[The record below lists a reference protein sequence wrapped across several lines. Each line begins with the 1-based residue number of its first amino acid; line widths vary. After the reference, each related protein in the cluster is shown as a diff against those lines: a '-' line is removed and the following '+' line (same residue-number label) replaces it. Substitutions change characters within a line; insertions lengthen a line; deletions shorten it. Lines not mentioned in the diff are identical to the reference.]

1 MGLSIPQAEHF
12 QAMTGI
18 TDIQPGA
25 SQWIG
30 KPMRR
35 IEDARLLA
43 GQGRFT
49 DDVNLEGQAWAAFT
63 RSPHAHARI
72 AKLDVSAARAA
83 PGVLAVYTGAD
94 IVAAGLAPVPF
105 TQMHKRPDGTDM
117 TVPPRHAL
125 TAEVARFVG
134 DAVAMVVAETRDQA
148 RDAAELVEVEWDDL
162 PANADLPSAARADA
176 PVHWAPAFV
185 PEYGNVAAL
194 YRMGDRAACDAV
206 FTAAAHVVK
215 LKVVN
220 NRVIA
225 NPLEPRALVA
235 QFAEGRFTLYCPA
248 QNTHTVRGQLA
259 KVFNLGE
266 DAFRIVCTDVGGGFG
281 ARGYAYPEHAAL
293 LFASRALGRPVKWR
307 ADRSENFLSEVHG
320 RDSIVDAELALDAQH
335 RFTGLRMQSIA
346 NVGAYVSNFGACVP
360 AMSGARAPTGVYAI
374 PVLDHEVRI
383 LFTNTTP
390 VDAYRGAGRPEMGYL
405 LERLVSTA
413 ARELGID
420 PIELR
425 LKNFVRA
432 DQMPYKNPASAV
444 YDCGDFEKVLRG
456 AMQAAD
462 WEGFA
467 ARKAA
472 AGKRGMLYGRGV
484 ASYVEIT
491 GSARMSEAVIVTA
504 GGDGHVTLVSGTQQ
518 IGQGIQT
525 AYAQIIADLLG
536 VSPDAVRIL
545 QGDTDIA
552 KTGGG
557 AGGSRTL
564 QVGGSATLAGARVLV
579 EAGRQ
584 LAAKELE
591 AAATD
596 IEFTGGHYRIA
607 GTDRSIGLAEL
618 AGRQPERKISVAH
631 TESVQGQTWPNGCQ
645 VVEAEVDPDTGVV
658 EITRLTAVDDIGRV
672 MNPLMAE
679 GQVHG
684 GIAQGLGQ
692 ALMEQSIYDETGQ
705 LLTGSFMDYAMPR
718 AESIP
723 DLETGFD
730 QTVPSAL
737 NLLGAKGVGEAGCH
751 GAMPAAVNAV
761 LDALGGKGLKT
772 LHMPLTSEKIWRALQ
787 EA

>member
-1 MGLSIPQAEHF
+1 MSEELN
-12 QAMTGI
+12 M
-18 TDIQPGA
+18 QPGM

-30 KPMRR
+30 KPLRR
-35 IEDARLLA
+35 LEDAKLLS

-49 DDVNLEGQAWAAFT
+49 DDVNLPGQVHAAFA

-72 AKLDVSAARAA
+72 ASLDVAAARAA
-83 PGVLAVYTGAD
+83 PGVIAVYTGAD
-94 IVAAGLAPVPF
+94 ILASGLLPVPF
-105 TQMHKRPDGTDM
+105 TQMHKRPGGADM
-117 TVPPRHAL
+117 TVPPRNAL
-125 TAEVARFVG
+125 TADVVRFVG

-148 RDAAELVEVEWDDL
+148 RDAAELVEIDWDAL
-162 PANADLPSAARADA
+162 PANADLPTAARADA
-176 PVHWAPAFV
+176 PVHWAEAFV
-185 PEYGNVAAL
+185 PEYGNIAAL
-194 YRMGDRAACDAV
+194 YRMGDPAACDSA
-206 FTAAAHVVK
+206 FAAAAHTVRMK
-215 LKVVN
+215 IVN
-220 NRVIA
+220 QRVIA
-225 NPLEPRALVA
+225 NPLEPRALAA
-235 QFAEGRFTLYCPA
+235 QFADGRFTLYCPA

-259 KVFNLGE
+259 KVFGVSEEKL
-266 DAFRIVCTDVGGGFG
+266 RIVCTDVGGGFG

-293 LFASRALGRPVKWR
+293 LFAARALGRAVKWR
-307 ADRSENFLSEVHG
+307 ADRSENFLAEVHG
-320 RDSIVDAELALDAQH
+320 RDSVVETELALDAQH
-335 RFTGLRMQSIA
+335 RFTALRLRSLA

-374 PVLDHEVRI
+374 PILDHEVRI

-413 ARELGID
+413 ARELGVD
-420 PIELR
+420 PVELR
-425 LKNFVRA
+425 LKNLIRA
-432 DQMPYKNPASAV
+432 DQMPYKNPAGAI
-444 YDCGDFEKVLRG
+444 YDCGDFEKILRG

-462 WEGFA
+462 WKGFA
-467 ARKAA
+467 SRKAA
-472 AGKRGMLYGRGV
+472 AEKRGLLYGRGV
-484 ASYVEIT
+484 GCYVEIT
-491 GSARMSEAVIVTA
+491 GSARTSESVILAVEA
-504 GGDGHVTLVSGTQQ
+504 DGTVTLVSGTQQ

-525 AYAQIIADLLG
+525 AYAQILAELLG
-536 VSPDAVRIL
+536 VAPEAVRVT

-564 QVGGSATLAGARVLV
+564 QVGGSATLVGARVLI
-579 EAGRQ
+579 EAGRK

-596 IEFTGGHYRIA
+596 IEFSGGRYRIA
-607 GTDRSIGLAEL
+607 GTDRSIGLVEL
-618 AGRQPERKISVAH
+618 AGRQPERRIRIEH
-631 TESVQGQTWPNGCQ
+631 TETVAGQTWPNGCQ
-645 VVEAEVDPDTGVV
+645 IAEAEVDPETGVV
-658 EITRLTAVDDIGRV
+658 RIIRLTAVDDIGRV

-692 ALMEQSIYDETGQ
+692 ALMEQSVYDETGQ

-718 AESIP
+718 ADLIP

-737 NLLGAKGVGEAGCH
+737 NPLGAKGVGEAGCH

-761 LDALGGKGLKT
+761 LDAMGKRGVKT
-772 LHMPLTSEKIWRALQ
+772 LDMPLTSEKIWRALQ
-787 EA
+787 S

>member
-1 MGLSIPQAEHF
+1 MSEHS
-12 QAMTGI
+12 
-18 TDIQPGA
+18 DIRPGA

-35 IEDARLLA
+35 VEDARLLS

-49 DDVNLEGQAWAAFT
+49 DDVNFEGQAHAAFA

-72 AKLDVSAARAA
+72 ARIDLSAARAA
-83 PGVLAVYTGAD
+83 PGVIAVYASAD
-94 IVAAGLAPVPF
+94 LVAAGLAPIPF
-105 TQMHKRPDGTDM
+105 TQMHKRPDGADM

-125 TAEVARFVG
+125 TADVVRFVG
-134 DAVAMVVAETRDQA
+134 DAVAMVVAGTRDQA
-148 RDAAELVEVEWDDL
+148 RDAAELVEVDWDPM

-176 PVHWAPAFV
+176 PVHWAPAFM
-185 PEYGNVAAL
+185 PEHGNIAAI
-194 YRMGDRAACDAV
+194 YRMGDGSACEAALAV
-206 FTAAAHVVK
+206 AAHTVK

-225 NPLEPRALVA
+225 NPIEPRALVA
-235 QFAEGRFTLYCPA
+235 QYEGERFTLHCPA

-259 KVFNLGE
+259 KVFGLGE
-266 DAFRIVCTDVGGGFG
+266 ERFRIVCTDVGGGFG

-293 LFASRALGRPVKWR
+293 LFAARALGRPVKWR

-320 RDSIVDAELALDAQH
+320 RDSVVEAELAVDAAH
-335 RFTGLRMQSIA
+335 RFTALRLRSIA

-383 LFTNTTP
+383 YFTNTTP

-405 LERLVSTA
+405 LERLVSA
-413 ARELGID
+413 AAAQLGVD
-420 PIELR
+420 PVELR
-425 LKNFVRA
+425 LKNVVRT
-432 DQMPYKNPASAV
+432 DQMPYKNTAGAV
-444 YDCGDFEKVLRG
+444 YDCGDFAKILRG

-462 WEGFA
+462 WDGYA

-472 AGKRGMLYGRGV
+472 AEKSGKLYGRGI

-491 GSARMSEAVIVTA
+491 GSARMSEAVTITVEADGRVTMI
-504 GGDGHVTLVSGTQQ
+504 SGTQQ

-525 AYAQIIADLLG
+525 GYVQILADLLG
-536 VSPDAVRIL
+536 VSPDVVRIV

-564 QVGGSATLAGARVLV
+564 QVGGSATLVGARVLV

-584 LAAKELE
+584 LAAKEFE

-596 IEFTGGHYRIA
+596 IEFSEGRYRIA

-618 AGRQPERKISVAH
+618 AGRQPERRISVSH
-631 TESVQGQTWPNGCQ
+631 TETVLGQTWPNGCQ
-645 VVEAEVDPDTGVV
+645 VAEAEVDPETGVV
-658 EITRLTAVDDIGRV
+658 RLARLTAVDDIGRV

-692 ALMEQSIYDETGQ
+692 AFMEESVYDETGQ

-718 AESIP
+718 ADLIP

-737 NLLGAKGVGEAGCH
+737 NPLGAKGVGEAGCH

-761 LDALGGKGLKT
+761 LDALASRGVKALD
-772 LHMPLTSEKIWRALQ
+772 MPLTSEKVWRALQ
-787 EA
+787 AA

>member
-1 MGLSIPQAEHF
+1 MSEQSLV
-12 QAMTGI
+12 
-18 TDIQPGA
+18 QPGA

-35 IEDARLLA
+35 VEDARLLS

-49 DDVNLEGQAWAAFT
+49 DDVSLPGEAHAAFA

-72 AKLDVSAARAA
+72 AKLDAAAARAA

-94 IVAAGLAPVPF
+94 VIAAGMGPIPF

-117 TVPPRHAL
+117 KVPPRNAL
-125 TAEVARFVG
+125 TADEARFVG

-148 RDAAELVEVEWDDL
+148 RDAAEMIEIDWDPL
-162 PANADLPSAARADA
+162 PANADLPAAARGDA
-176 PVHWAPAFV
+176 PVHWPDAFV
-185 PEYGNVAAL
+185 PEYGNIAAL
-194 YRMGDRAACDAV
+194 YRMGDGAAAKAA
-206 FTAAAHVVK
+206 FAAAAHVVK
-215 LKVVN
+215 LTVVN
-220 NRVIA
+220 QRVVA
-225 NPLEPRALVA
+225 NPLEPRALA
-235 QFAEGRFTLYCPA
+235 ANFENGRFTLYCPT
-248 QNTHTVRGQLA
+248 QNTHTVRGQMA
-259 KVFNLGE
+259 KVFGVAE
-266 DAFRIVCTDVGGGFG
+266 DSLRVVCTDVGGGFG

-293 LFASRALGRPVKWR
+293 LFAARALGRPVKWR

-320 RDSIVDAELALDAQH
+320 RDSIVEAELALDAGH
-335 RFTGLRMQSIA
+335 KFTALRMTSLA
-346 NVGAYVSNFGACVP
+346 NVGAYVSSYGACVP

-405 LERLVSTA
+405 IERLVSTA
-413 ARELGID
+413 ARELCVD

-425 LKNFVRA
+425 LKNLVQPG
-432 DQMPYKNPASAV
+432 QMPYKNPAGAI
-444 YDCGDFEKVLRG
+444 YDCGDFEKILRG
-456 AMQAAD
+456 AMKAAD
-462 WEGFA
+462 WDGHA

-472 AGKRGMLYGRGV
+472 AEKAGLLYGRGV

-491 GSARMSEAVIVTA
+491 GSARNSETVVLTVAD
-504 GGDGHVTLVSGTQQ
+504 DGSVTLLSGTQQ

-525 AYAQIIADLLG
+525 AYVQIVAELLG
-536 VSPDAVRIL
+536 VDPGKVRVI
-545 QGDTDIA
+545 QGDTDVI

-564 QVGGSATLAGARVLV
+564 QVGGSATLGGARKLID
-579 EAGRQ
+579 AGRE
-584 LAAKELE
+584 LAARELE
-591 AAATD
+591 AAAGD
-596 IEFTGGHYRIA
+596 IEFSNGRFRIA

-618 AGRQPERKISVAH
+618 AGRQPERRIRIEHLGAVD
-631 TESVQGQTWPNGCQ
+631 GQTWPNGCQ
-645 VVEAEVDPDTGVV
+645 IAEAEVDPETGVARV
-658 EITRLTAVDDIGRV
+658 VRLTAVDDIGRV

-692 ALMEQSIYDETGQ
+692 AFMEQSVYDETGQ

-723 DLETGFD
+723 ELETGFD
-730 QTVPSAL
+730 ESVPSAL
-737 NLLGAKGVGEAGCH
+737 NPLGAKGVGEAGCH
-751 GAMPAAVNAV
+751 GAMPAVVNAV
-761 LDALGGKGLKT
+761 LDALGGRGLKT
-772 LHMPLTSEKIWRALQ
+772 LHMPLTSEKIWRALN
-787 EA
+787 A

>member
-1 MGLSIPQAEHF
+1 
-12 QAMTGI
+12 MTGH

-35 IEDARLLA
+35 IEDARLLG

-49 DDVNLEGQAWAAFT
+49 DDVNLPGQAHAAFA

-72 AKLDVSAARAA
+72 AKLDIAAARAA
-83 PGVLAVYTGAD
+83 PGVIAVYTGAD

-105 TQMHKRPDGTDM
+105 TQLHKRPGGADM

-148 RDAAELVEVEWDDL
+148 RDAAELVEVEWDTL
-162 PANADLPSAARADA
+162 PANADLPAAARGDA
-176 PVHWAPAFV
+176 PVHWAPAFM
-185 PEYGNVAAL
+185 PEYGNIAAL
-194 YRMGDRAACDAV
+194 YRMGDPAACEAV
-206 FTAAAHVVK
+206 FAAAAHKVS
-215 LKVVN
+215 LRVVN
-220 NRVIA
+220 QRVIA

-235 QFAEGRFTLYCPA
+235 QFAAGRFTLYCPA

-259 KVFNLGE
+259 KVFGE
-266 DAFRIVCTDVGGGFG
+266 AETTFRIVCTDVGGGFG

-293 LFASRALGRPVKWR
+293 LFAARALGRPVKWR

-320 RDSIVDAELALDAQH
+320 RDSVVEAELALDAQH
-335 RFTGLRMQSIA
+335 RFTALRMRSLA

-360 AMSGARAPTGVYAI
+360 AMSGARAPTGVYTI

-413 ARELGID
+413 ARELGVD
-420 PIELR
+420 AVDLR
-425 LKNFVRA
+425 LKNLIRA
-432 DQMPYKNPASAV
+432 DQMPYKNPAGAT

-456 AMQAAD
+456 TMQAAD
-462 WEGFA
+462 WDGYA
-467 ARKAA
+467 ARKADA
-472 AGKRGMLYGRGV
+472 AKRGRLYGRGLGC
-484 ASYVEIT
+484 YVEIT
-491 GSARMSEAVIVTA
+491 GSARMTETVILTVDA
-504 GGDGHVTLVSGTQQ
+504 EGGVTLVSGTQQ

-525 AYAQIIADLLG
+525 AYAQIVAELLG
-536 VSPDAVRIL
+536 VAPGVVRVI

-552 KTGGG
+552 KSGGG

-564 QVGGSATLAGARVLV
+564 QVGGSATLLGARALV
-579 EAGRQ
+579 SAGRAM
-584 LAAKELE
+584 AAKELE
-591 AAATD
+591 AAESD
-596 IEFTGGHYRIA
+596 MEFSAGRYRIA

-618 AGRQPERKISVAH
+618 AARQPERHIRVEHAE
-631 TESVQGQTWPNGCQ
+631 TVQGQTWPNGCQ
-645 VVEAEVDPDTGVV
+645 IAEVEVDPETGVV
-658 EITRLTAVDDIGRV
+658 AIARLTALDDIGRV

-692 ALMEQSIYDETGQ
+692 AFMEQSVYDDTGQ

-718 AESIP
+718 ADLIP
-723 DLETGFD
+723 DLETHFD
-730 QTVPSAL
+730 QSVPSAL
-737 NLLGAKGVGEAGCH
+737 NALGAKGVGEAGCH
-751 GAMPAAVNAV
+751 GAMPAVVNAV
-761 LDALGGKGLKT
+761 LDALGTRATKSLD
-772 LHMPLTSEKIWRALQ
+772 MPLTSEKVWRALQ
-787 EA
+787 QA

>member
-1 MGLSIPQAEHF
+1 
-12 QAMTGI
+12 MTERS
-18 TDIQPGA
+18 DIQPGA

-30 KPMRR
+30 KPVRR
-35 IEDARLLA
+35 MEDAKLLS

-49 DDVNLEGQAWAAFT
+49 DDVSLPGQAHAAFA
-63 RSPHAHARI
+63 RSPHAHARFET
-72 AKLDVSAARAA
+72 LDLSAALAA
-83 PGVLAVYTGAD
+83 PGVIAVYTGAD

-105 TQMHKRPDGTDM
+105 TQMHKRPDGADM
-117 TVPPRHAL
+117 TVPPRQAL
-125 TAEVARFVG
+125 TSDVARFVG
-134 DAVAMVVAETRDQA
+134 DAIAMVVAETRDQA
-148 RDAAELVEVEWDDL
+148 RDAAELVEADWEPL
-162 PANADLPSAARADA
+162 PANADLPSAARSDV

-185 PEYGNVAAL
+185 PDYGNIAAI
-194 YRMGDRAACDAV
+194 YRMGDRAGCESA
-206 FTAAAHVVK
+206 FGAAAHVVK

-220 NRVIA
+220 QRVIA

-235 QFAEGRFTLYCPA
+235 EYAGERFTLYCPA

-259 KVFNLGE
+259 KVFGVGE
-266 DAFRIVCTDVGGGFG
+266 DRLRIVCTDVGGGFG

-320 RDSIVDAELALDAQH
+320 RDSVVQAELALDAQH
-335 RFTGLRMQSIA
+335 RFTALRMRSLA

-374 PVLDHEVRI
+374 PVLDHEVKI

-405 LERLVSTA
+405 LERLVSA
-413 ARELGID
+413 AAAQLGVD
-420 PIELR
+420 PVDLR
-425 LKNFVRA
+425 MKNMIRA
-432 DQMPYKNPASAV
+432 NQMPYKNPAGAI
-444 YDCGDFEKVLRG
+444 YDCGDFEKILRG
-456 AMQAAD
+456 AMRAAEWD
-462 WEGFA
+462 GYASRRAFA
-467 ARKAA
+467 QQR
-472 AGKRGMLYGRGV
+472 GKLYGRGV
-484 ASYVEIT
+484 GCYVEIT
-491 GSARMSEAVIVTA
+491 GSARVSEAVILSVEA
-504 GGDGHVTLVSGTQQ
+504 NGAVTLVSGTQQ

-525 AYAQIIADLLG
+525 AYAQILAESLG
-536 VSPDAVRIL
+536 VAPEAVRVI

-564 QVGGSATLAGARVLV
+564 QVGGSATLVGARVLV

-596 IEFTGGHYRIA
+596 IEFAAGRYRIA
-607 GTDRSIGLAEL
+607 GTDRTIGLAEL
-618 AGRQPERKISVAH
+618 AGRQPERMIRIAH
-631 TESVQGQTWPNGCQ
+631 TETVAGQTWPNGCQ
-645 VVEAEVDPDTGVV
+645 IAEAEVDPETGVAQ
-658 EITRLTAVDDIGRV
+658 ITRLTAIDDIGRV

-692 ALMEQSIYDETGQ
+692 ALMEHSIYDETGQ

-718 AESIP
+718 ADLIP
-723 DLETGFD
+723 ALETGFD
-730 QTVPSAL
+730 QSVPSAL
-737 NLLGAKGVGEAGCH
+737 NPLGAKGVGEAGCH

-761 LDALGGKGLKT
+761 LDALASRGVKSLD
-772 LHMPLTSEKIWRALQ
+772 MPLTPEKVWRALQ
-787 EA
+787 AG